1 MPVSGSS
8 ATDYPLTVDE
18 LAAAINLQH
27 DQDAAARLLEVS
39 CTLVDEHCR
48 AAPLAVRR
56 EALIR
61 TAGYLQAQPAAAVR
75 EERVGE
81 LAAAYA
87 PSHTGALRHSG
98 AMSLLAPWKRRRG
111 GLIG

>member
-61 TAGYLQAQPAAAVR
+61 TAGYLQAQPAARSVR
-75 EERVGE
+75 SGWASWRPPTRRAIRARYGTPER
-81 LAAAYA
+81 
-87 PSHTGALRHSG
+87 
-98 AMSLLAPWKRRRG
+98 
-111 GLIG
+111 